1 MLEALKRLNSGTIHL
16 GSESTINIANFS
28 CIDSAIKSIRPQLP
42 LYCLHPAAL
51 ANSASAFLAG
61 FPGMTLYAVK
71 SNPDPYV
78 LTKLHSSG
86 IRGFD
91 VASLSEI
98 QLIHRMF
105 PSAFMA
111 FMNPV
116 KSREAIRSAYF
127 DFAIRAF
134 ALDCFEEL
142 EKIKQETNY
151 ASDLTLLVR
160 LEMPKGSALHP
171 LSSKFG
177 AALDVAPALLSA
189 TQENSQKVG
198 LAFHVGSQTQDP
210 ASYAKAIQL
219 CGKVIAESGVRL
231 DILDVGGG
239 FPIRGLGE
247 NIPPLEDFFSV
258 IKREIQ
264 CLNLQDTSQVWG
276 EPGLA
281 LSGESTILV
290 LRVDLR
296 KGDALYLNDGGYG
309 ALFDLCWFKRKNNV
323 SLIRAKAPQ
332 AFEVRVKPFQF
343 FGPTCD
349 SVDHIEGPFMLP
361 EDTREGDWIALHDMG
376 SYAFAMQTG
385 FNGFYSNQKVAIG
398 EAGSG
403 KEPQPRQ
410 KDTSRTPAVPC
421 KSPGLVT
428 ASNPRPLPC

>member
-16 GSESTINIANFS
+16 GSESIINIAKFS
-28 CIDSAIKSIRPQLP
+28 SIELSVKSIRPEQP
-42 LYCLHPAAL
+42 LYCLHPEAL
-51 ANSASAFLAG
+51 VNSASAFLAG

-86 IRGFD
+86 IEGFD
-91 VASLSEI
+91 VASLGEI

-116 KSREAIRSAYF
+116 KSREAVRSAYF
-127 DFAIRAF
+127 DFGVRAF

-142 EKIKQETNY
+142 EKIKQETNH

-171 LSSKFG
+171 LSRKFG
-177 AALDVAPALLSA
+177 AALDMAPALLA
-189 TQENSQKVG
+189 AAQKNSQKVG

-210 ASYAKAIQL
+210 ASYAKAIQI
-219 CGKVIAESGVRL
+219 CRKVIAQSGVRL

-264 CLNLQDTSQVWG
+264 RLNLPETAQVWG

-281 LSGESTILV
+281 LSGESTTLV
-290 LRVDLR
+290 LRVNLR
-296 KGDALYLNDGGYG
+296 KGDSLYLNDGGYG
-309 ALFDLCWFKRKNNV
+309 ALFDLCWLKRKNNV

-332 AFEVRVKPFQF
+332 AFEARVQ
-343 FGPTCD
+343 
-349 SVDHIEGPFMLP
+349 
-361 EDTREGDWIALHDMG
+361 
-376 SYAFAMQTG
+376 
-385 FNGFYSNQKVAIG
+385 
-398 EAGSG
+398 
-403 KEPQPRQ
+403 
-410 KDTSRTPAVPC
+410 AVPIFWAN
-421 KSPGLVT
+421 LRLF
-428 ASNPRPLPC
+428 RPH